1 MQQASIIANH
11 NFQPCQI
18 VFLEHE
24 HTRLYAEVIQVVTA
38 RQICWVRPLM
48 LAVFGRDLAE
58 LLHWQGA
65 PAEPTLHDLR
75 ESADLLW
82 PANLFQPALDTE
94 VIPLIG
100 QLQALDATLDC
111 NSSVGARLAH
121 QHLSHFVHQVWQA
134 HQSDFGQR

>member
-1 MQQASIIANH
+1 VQQASIIANH

-24 HTRLYAEVIQVVTA
+24 NARLYAEVIQVVTA

-48 LAVFGRDLAE
+48 LAVFGGDRAE
-58 LLHWQGA
+58 LLHLWQGA
-65 PAEPTLHDLR
+65 PTEPTLHDLR

-94 VIPLIG
+94 VIPLIS
-100 QLQALDATLDC
+100 QLSDLDG
-111 NSSVGARLAH
+111 NSSVAARLAH
-121 QHLSHFVHQVWQA
+121 QHLSHFVRQVWQA
-134 HQSDFGQR
+134 HQSDFG